1 MTVSYDGLWRILQE
15 KGLRKQNLVDDV
27 GLSPVTVS
35 KMGKKKLVNDKVI
48 DRICEYA
55 PAVIVPSY
63 SLETYRAVTK
73 EQAEKEHIK
82 RCIKPELP
90 DNHYVYSKI

>member
-1 MTVSYDGLWRILQE
+1 MPWGRMKNKAELYFDE
-15 KGLRKQNLVDDV
+15 VD
-27 GLSPVTVS
+27 
-35 KMGKKKLVNDKVI
+35 
-48 DRICEYA
+48 A

>member
-1 MTVSYDGLWRILQE
+1 MKNKDELYFDE
-15 KGLRKQNLVDDV
+15 VD
-27 GLSPVTVS
+27 
-35 KMGKKKLVNDKVI
+35 
-48 DRICEYA
+48 A

-82 RCIKPELP
+82 RCIKLELP
-90 DNHYVYSKI
+90 DNHSVYS

>member
-35 KMGKKKLVNDKVI
+35 KMGKKKSVNDKVI
-48 DRICEYA
+48 DRICEYLKCS
-55 PAVIVPSY
+55 PKDII
-63 SLETYRAVTK
+63 EI
-73 EQAEKEHIK
+73 E
-82 RCIKPELP
+82 
-90 DNHYVYSKI
+90 